1 MNDIVKIFGDAR
13 IAFRSDTLENWQKE
27 NPVLLSGEFSVVTD
41 GTETE
46 KVKIGDGK
54 TPWNDLPWWKGPEG
68 KQGPQGEK
76 GEQGFRGVD
85 GNDGTPATHSWNGT
99 TLTITSASGTS
110 SANLKGEKG
119 DKGDTGPQG
128 ERGAIGPKG
137 DKGEKGDKGDDY
149 TLTEVDKKEIA
160 VMVDVSDV
168 DLSGVAPAIK
178 NTISGGEKS
187 LTIND
192 VSPLEHKCSLRLTN
206 DVVES
211 RNIYEFDSENM
222 IINFDEDT
230 LSKTYNDNGTLTLNG
245 YTNSGISVEFYL
257 RNLTVGETYTF
268 SLKPYGVM
276 FIEARNQNHE
286 IIGEPINAENDV
298 VTFTHT
304 EDIDY
309 YFVASNSFGAVED
322 APFVNRTLYPQLELG
337 TVATEWTQYGGNSYI
352 EDFSTVKVNVNGK
365 SYTPNTDGTVTDI
378 ESVSPTMEIT
388 TDNEHANICDF
399 TYCVDTKKYVDNNSG
414 GGVSS
419 WNDLTDKPFYDE
431 GTKTVTLDYA
441 NPPAVGIDL
450 DGVFLGKVTDDI
462 LTDEYLNGANLSLSF
477 TANGTVNNASQ
488 ELNVDTLQVYPFP
501 IGTAYQFE
509 CEADGTTFLVMMAV
523 ATQTGEVDLFG
534 DGNLINIPET
544 GTYMGCVPYGEATQN
559 SISLEYNL
567 IKTLEAKYL
576 EVINK
581 TANTVLLNEQ
591 EVSFEDDGNGTYQA
605 MLGAIPLTAGKKY
618 KVLWDG
624 EEYVY
629 EAIRNEEIIA
639 IGDFIALNPFAI
651 VVVEENTTVCATSDA
666 STTHT
671 ISIIEVGGY
680 EIKQEY
686 LPASLYTEIDQRIE
700 NYINEALGG
709 DY

>member
-1 MNDIVKIFGDAR
+1 MSEEFKIFGNAR
-13 IAFRSDTLENWQKE
+13 YAFRRDTLENWE
-27 NPVLLSGEFSVVTD
+27 SVNPTLLGGEIGVVTD

-54 TPWNDLPWWKGPEG
+54 TPWNDLSWWKGPKG
-68 KQGPQGEK
+68 DKGDKGQQ
-76 GEQGFRGVD
+76 GEQGFRGID

-419 WNDLTDKPFYDE
+419 WNDLTDKPFYE
-431 GTKTVTLDYA
+431 GFITTILDYS
-441 NPPAVGIDL
+441 NLPTVS
-450 DGVFLGKVTDDI
+450 GVLPTGSVVYKVTDDI
-462 LTDEYLNGANLSLSF
+462 LTSEQLEGSVITVEVTNTDGAIHNDTLTLSPLSAVPSIQLSSGTTYYGDMLIESLGKEVTFFISVAEQEGTFDFNGISF
-477 TANGTVNNASQ
+477 T
-488 ELNVDTLQVYPFP
+488 
-501 IGTAYQFE
+501 
-509 CEADGTTFLVMMAV
+509 
-523 ATQTGEVDLFG
+523 
-534 DGNLINIPET
+534 IPET
-544 GTYMGCVPYGEATQN
+544 GTYLGLVTHNGETQN
-559 SISLEYNL
+559 SMSLEYNG
-567 IKTLEAKYL
+567 IKPLDIK
-576 EVINK
+576 
-581 TANTVLLNEQ
+581 
-591 EVSFEDDGNGTYQA
+591 F
-605 MLGAIPLTAGKKY
+605 IP
-618 KVLWDG
+618 D
-624 EEYVY
+624 
-629 EAIRNEEIIA
+629 
-639 IGDFIALNPFAI
+639 
-651 VVVEENTTVCATSDA
+651 
-666 STTHT
+666 
-671 ISIIEVGGY
+671 
-680 EIKQEY
+680 
-686 LPASLYTEIDQRIE
+686 SLYTEIDQRIE
-700 NYINEALGG
+700 ESIGDIETLLGG
-709 DY
+709 I